1 MDDLRVFAGETSVA
15 LATMIARTLG
25 IDLGKVSLER
35 FSDGELSVK
44 FNENIRGKDIF
55 LVQSTLP
62 PADNLM
68 QLLLMLD
75 AAKRASARRIT
86 CVIPYFGYARQDR
99 KDQPRVAIAAKLVA
113 DLLTA
118 AGANRVLTMDMHCD
132 QIQGFFNIPFDH
144 LYGRAILVPHLEA
157 LGLDDVTVLAPDIG
171 SVRRARGYAK
181 RLHADL
187 AIVDKRRPKPNV
199 AEVMNVI
206 GEVAGRNVI
215 IVDDMVDTA
224 GTLVESAKVA
234 GKLGAKSVT
243 CACTHALF
251 SGEAIRRLNDAPIQR
266 LIVTDTIP
274 NRDQL
279 GLERLTILGV
289 GPIFAQA
296 IRTIH
301 DETSISVLF
310 DRQESLNERE

>member
-1 MDDLRVFAGETSVA
+1 MDDLRVFAGDTSVA
-15 LATMIARTLG
+15 LATTIAKTLG
-25 IDLGKVSLER
+25 IQLGKVKLSR

-44 FNENIRGKDIF
+44 FEENIRGKDIF

-99 KDQPRVAIAAKLVA
+99 KDQPRVAIAAKLIA

-144 LYGRAILVPHLEA
+144 LYGRATLVPHVEG
-157 LGLDDVTVLAPDIG
+157 LGMDSLTVLAPDIG

-206 GEVAGRNVI
+206 GEVSGRNVV

-234 GKLGAKSVT
+234 GKLGARSVT

-251 SGEAIRRLNDAPIQR
+251 SGEAIRRLNEAPIQR

-279 GLERLTILGV
+279 GLERLTILSV

-310 DRQESLNERE
+310 DRYEGQEK

>member
-1 MDDLRVFAGETSVA
+1 M
-15 LATMIARTLG
+15 
-25 IDLGKVSLER
+25 
-35 FSDGELSVK
+35 
-44 FNENIRGKDIF
+44 
-55 LVQSTLP
+55 QSTLP